1 MRVLIYGAGQLAK
14 MMYLA
19 GAPLGIQVQA
29 VDVAS
34 GKILDPETKQP
45 MQLSIAEAIEEADYL
60 SVEFEHV
67 PEALL
72 HEAELSGKLL
82 PSMRAIL
89 TGADRIREKTL
100 LDKLGIANSPYHVI
114 TKVEQLD
121 QAIEE
126 LGEQLIIKSSRDG
139 YDGYGQWR
147 LQSKEQLAELKDAL
161 SSLNLQKVPLI
172 AEKMIPFER
181 EVSMVAVRS
190 RDGSMSFYPL
200 AENLHYKGQ
209 LHVSVAPALKVSEE
223 LQKQAEQAATKLG
236 DELDYVGV
244 LAVEFFQVSEQLL
257 VNEIAPRVHNS
268 GHWTQQGADTC
279 QFENHLRAICDLPVG
294 DTSATRC
301 AAMVNIIGVS
311 GFNRDMLRIPGCH
324 LHWYRKEAR
333 EKRKMGHINL
343 CANSYEELGN
353 AMLALSEYLPIAQF
367 PKLKSSAQQLV
378 KKQ

>member
-29 VDVAS
+29 VDVGS
-34 GKILDPETKQP
+34 GKVLDPESKQP
-45 MQLSIAEAIEEADYL
+45 VSLSIAEAIDEADVL

-72 HEAELSGKLL
+72 HEAELSGKLV

-89 TGADRIREKTL
+89 TGADRVREKKL
-100 LDKLGIANSPYHVI
+100 LDKLDVPNSTHHVI
-114 TKVEQLD
+114 TDIEQLD
-121 QAIEE
+121 QAVEE

-147 LQSKEQLAELKDAL
+147 LENREQLAELKEAL
-161 SSLNLQKVPLI
+161 SSLNLQKIPLI
-172 AEKMIPFER
+172 AEQMIAFDR

-190 RDGSMSFYPL
+190 QDGSVHFYPL

-209 LHVSVAPALKVSEE
+209 LHVSVAPALQVTDT
-223 LQKQAEQAATKLG
+223 LQQQAESAVTKLG
-236 DELDYVGV
+236 DELGYVGII
-244 LAVEFFQVSEQLL
+244 AVEFFQVGDKLL

-279 QFENHLRAICDLPVG
+279 QFENHLRAICNLPVG
-294 DTSATRC
+294 DTKATRH
-301 AAMVNIIGVS
+301 AAMINIIGVG
-311 GFNRDMLRIPGCH
+311 GFNREMLGIPGCH

-343 CANSYEELGN
+343 CADSYAELGES
-353 AMLALSEYLPIAQF
+353 MLKLSEYLPIEHF
-367 PKLKSSAQQLV
+367 PKLKSSAVQLS
-378 KKQ
+378 KS

>member
-29 VDVAS
+29 VDVGS
-34 GKILDPETKQP
+34 GKVLDPESQQQLP
-45 MQLSIAEAIEEADYL
+45 LSIAEAIDEADVL

-72 HEAELSGKLL
+72 HEAELSGKLI

-89 TGADRIREKTL
+89 TGADRVREKSL
-100 LDKLGIANSPYHVI
+100 LDKLDIANSAYHVI
-114 TKVEQLD
+114 TDIEQLD
-121 QAIEE
+121 KAVEE

-147 LQSKEQLAELKDAL
+147 LESKEQLIELKEAL
-161 SSLNLQKVPLI
+161 ASLNLQKIPLI

-181 EVSMVAVRS
+181 EVSIIAVRS
-190 RDGSMSFYPL
+190 QDGSARFYPL

-209 LHVSVAPALKVSEE
+209 LHVSVAPALKVTET
-223 LQKQAEQAATKLG
+223 LQQQAEEAVTKLG
-236 DELDYVGV
+236 DELGYVGV
-244 LAVEFFQVSEQLL
+244 LAVEFFQVGDQLL

-279 QFENHLRAICDLPVG
+279 QFENHLRAICNLPVG
-294 DTSATRC
+294 DTKAVRH
-301 AAMVNIIGVS
+301 AAMINIIGVG
-311 GFNRDMLRIPGCH
+311 GFNREMLAIHGCH

-343 CANSYEELGN
+343 CADSYAELGRS
-353 AMLALSEYLPIAQF
+353 MLKLSEYLPIEHF
-367 PKLKSSAQQLV
+367 PKLKSSAL
-378 KKQ
+378 KLSKS

>member
-29 VDVAS
+29 VDVGS
-34 GKILDPETKQP
+34 GKVLDPETKQP
-45 MQLSIAEAIEEADYL
+45 VSLPIAEAINEADVL

-72 HEAELSGKLL
+72 HEAELSGKLV

-89 TGADRIREKTL
+89 TGADRVREKNL
-100 LDKLGIANSPYHVI
+100 LDKLDIANSKHHII
-114 TKVEQLD
+114 TDIAQLD
-121 QAIEE
+121 QAVEE

-147 LQSKEQLAELKDAL
+147 LERKEQLTELKEAL
-161 SSLNLQKVPLI
+161 SSLNLQKIPLI
-172 AEKMIPFER
+172 AEQMIPFER

-190 RDGSMSFYPL
+190 QNGDVRFYPL

-209 LHVSVAPALKVSEE
+209 LHVSVAPAQRVTNA
-223 LQKQAEQAATKLG
+223 LQQQADDAVTKLG
-236 DELDYVGV
+236 DELGYVGV
-244 LAVEFFQVSEQLL
+244 IAVEFFQVGNRLL

-279 QFENHLRAICDLPVG
+279 QFENHLRAICNLPVG
-294 DTSATRC
+294 DTAATRH
-301 AAMVNIIGVS
+301 AAMINIIGVG
-311 GFNRDMLRIPGCH
+311 GFNREMLAIPGCH

-343 CANSYEELGN
+343 CASSYAELGES
-353 AMLALSEYLPIAQF
+353 MLKLSEYLPIEHF
-367 PKLKSSAQQLV
+367 PKLKSSAVQLS
-378 KKQ
+378 KS